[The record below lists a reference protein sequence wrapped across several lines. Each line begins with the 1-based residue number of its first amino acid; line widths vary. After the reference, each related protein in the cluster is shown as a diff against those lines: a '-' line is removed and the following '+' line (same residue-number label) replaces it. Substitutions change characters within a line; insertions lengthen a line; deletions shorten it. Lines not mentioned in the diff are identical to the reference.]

1 MTVLSRLML
10 GAMTLLLAFAAGAQV
25 QRSGND
31 NARVMQ
37 QLQQLTAEK
46 AAAQAENA
54 KLKTDVENLKT
65 QLASAAAAL
74 SASEQRA
81 KKVAAGATAKE
92 SAAIQE
98 LNDAL
103 TRKSS
108 QMQELVSRS
117 YETVQNLK
125 NVETERDQLRAQSS
139 TQGRDLK
146 TCVDRNA
153 GMYLVTDEI
162 LRKVED
168 RGVWSSLTDKEPFT
182 RISRTRLENLVD
194 DYRYRVDELRVKDKP
209 TPAPAAAAN

>member
-1 MTVLSRLML
+1 MTVLSRLTL
-10 GAMTLLLAFAAGAQV
+10 GALSLLLAFGATAQV

-46 AAAQAENA
+46 TAMQAENA
-54 KLKTDVENLKT
+54 RLKTDVENLKT

-92 SAAIQE
+92 SAAVQE

-108 QMQELVSRS
+108 QMQELVSR
-117 YETVQNLK
+117 YRETGETLK
-125 NVETERDQLRAQSS
+125 TVETERDQLRAQTS
-139 TQGRDLK
+139 TQERDLK

-153 GMYLVTDEI
+153 GMYLLTDEI

-182 RISRTRLENLVD
+182 KISRTRLENLID
-194 DYRYRVDELRVKDKP
+194 DYRYRVDELRVKEK
-209 TPAPAAAAN
+209 TAAAPAN